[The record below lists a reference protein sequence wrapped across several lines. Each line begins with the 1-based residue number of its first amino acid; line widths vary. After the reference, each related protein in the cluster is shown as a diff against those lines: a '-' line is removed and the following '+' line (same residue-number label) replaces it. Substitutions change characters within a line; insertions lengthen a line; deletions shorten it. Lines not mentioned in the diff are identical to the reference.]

1 MFELIKHDV
10 RSVTGRNLNNIMRLV
25 NKSSIDL
32 LNHSDAESIIYQD
45 TPLEDLWKID
55 FVKEIIGVKLTVA
68 KWLP

>member
-1 MFELIKHDV
+1 
-10 RSVTGRNLNNIMRLV
+10 MRLV